1 MMERFFNTAGPN
13 IPEDH
18 YHIPS
23 LERVDWEE
31 IQRLIAQK
39 RYFLLHAP
47 RQTGKTSVLLD
58 DGSVECAGAPTR
70 SMSTSKQHKRFATTR
85 TKACASSA
93 KPLPP
98 VLAFTKWSRA

>member
-47 RQTGKTSVLLD
+47 RQTGKTSVLLEMMQALNAQ
-58 DGSVECAGAPTR
+58 GRYTIYELTL
-70 SMSTSKQHKRFATTR
+70 SMNYGD
-85 TKACASSA
+85 SA
-93 KPLPP
+93 
-98 VLAFTKWSRA
+98 